1 VILIPAIT
9 ADALL
14 RGFEALGLNAH
25 ALANAAGI
33 FDRDLQALDAV
44 VPAAAVAK
52 LWREATRRVSRE
64 ELPTEVG
71 LAIPFGAFGVLDYLV
86 ASAETVEAGLGALC
100 DHFRAVCSGIMLELV
115 PDAHG
120 AWLRVVT
127 TAPTEGQEIGEEFT
141 VAVTVGRFR
150 ARAQGEILIDAVEL
164 TRAIPVGQ
172 TRHAALLGAPVSF
185 EHTNAGAHFATG
197 ALAARLRTADPAL
210 RRTLGQIAKRLEI
223 AGDDTLDFELAI
235 RSRLRNLLPLGKVDA
250 GGVARTL
257 GLSERS
263 LHRRLAELGRSY
275 QSVLDDFRTSEAQRL
290 LAAGRLKMAQIAL
303 SLGYADQTAFSRA
316 FRRWTGMPPSEWLA
330 RRKTDPSG

>member
-14 RGFEALGLNAH
+14 SGFEAIGLNAR
-25 ALANAAGI
+25 AFASAAGI
-33 FDRDLQALDAV
+33 VDRDLRALDAV
-44 VPAAAVAK
+44 VPAVALAK
-52 LWREATRRVSRE
+52 LWREATRVASRE

-71 LAIPFGAFGVLDYLV
+71 VAIPFGAFGVLDYLV
-86 ASAETVEAGLGALC
+86 GSAETVEAGLRALC

-115 PDAHG
+115 PDARG

-127 TAPTEGQEIGEEFT
+127 TAPADQQEIGEEFT

-150 ARAQGEILIDAVEL
+150 ARAQTEILIDAVEL
-164 TRAIPVGQ
+164 TRAAPVGQ
-172 TRHAALLGAPVSF
+172 TRHAALLGAPVTF
-185 EHTNAGAHFATG
+185 EHTNAGAHFATA
-197 ALAARLRTADPAL
+197 ALAARLQTADPAL
-210 RRTLGQIAKRLEI
+210 RRTLGQIARHLEI
-223 AGDDTLDFELAI
+223 GGDDTLDLELAV
-235 RSRLRNLLPLGKVDA
+235 RSRLRSLLPMGKADA

-263 LHRRLAELGRSY
+263 FHRRLAELGRSY
-275 QSVLDDFRTSEAQRL
+275 QSVLDDFRASEGERL

-316 FRRWTGMPPSEWLA
+316 FKRWRGMSPSEWLA
-330 RRKTDPSG
+330 RRKTNPSR